1 MSWIPLLNFPIE
13 WASLALLVV
22 ACLYWER
29 SGFSGL
35 GVEGCLGAAV
45 VGLMVG
51 YQVTGSYPLACLIA
65 AGSAAVFG
73 IVAGALVH
81 LLRADPAI
89 GALGISLAPVC
100 AVGLLSR
107 AGTGLR
113 LLSESPPPGL
123 IQGTI
128 FDGTYAEDLL
138 CNPWL
143 LAAPFVIA
151 LAAWILWQTPYGL
164 RLRAFGE
171 NPAWRVLGSRPSAY
185 RLSALSIGALWTVPA
200 AALLVRSHPES
211 PPIGLGFLALAC
223 AIAGR
228 WTLIAGVALAAGPA
242 LLRTLRPYAASSP
255 LATAAIDAAPFVLA
269 LLYLIVF
276 ARRSLRLSVSPQAG
290 TDPDVL

>member
-1 MSWIPLLNFPIE
+1 MSWIPLLAFPVE
-13 WASLALLVV
+13 WAALALLVV

-35 GVEGCLGAAV
+35 GVEGCLASAV
-45 VGLMVG
+45 VGLLVG
-51 YQVTGSYPLACLIA
+51 YQATGNYPLACLIA
-65 AGSAAVFG
+65 AGCATLFG
-73 IVAGALVH
+73 LLSGTLVH

-107 AGTGLR
+107 ASDGLHM
-113 LLSESPPPGL
+113 LTESPPPGL
-123 IQGTI
+123 FHGTI
-128 FDGTYAEDLL
+128 FDGTYAEDLV

-143 LAAPFVIA
+143 LAAPFIVA

-185 RLSALSIGALWTVPA
+185 RLSALAIGALWTVPA
-200 AALLVRSHPES
+200 AALLVRAHPEA

-223 AIAGR
+223 TIAGR
-228 WTLIAGVALAAGPA
+228 WTLVGGVALAAGPA
-242 LLRTLRPYAASSP
+242 LLRTLRPYASSSP
-255 LATAAIDAAPFVLA
+255 LATAALDAAPFLLA
-269 LLYLIVF
+269 LV
-276 ARRSLRLSVSPQAG
+276 
-290 TDPDVL
+290 